1 MTMNGATKLKRSV
14 KSVLASQKLAVLATH
29 RKGRPHTSLVAFAA
43 TADLKNVL
51 FATIRATRKYVN
63 VMADP
68 RVALLVDT
76 RTNRDADF
84 HSAVAVTAT
93 GHAAEVRGPMRARL
107 LKVYIAGHPSLE
119 EFVKS
124 PACALLRL
132 RVNRYYVVSRF
143 QNVMELRMAQ

>member
-1 MTMNGATKLKRSV
+1 MDDTAKLKRAV

-29 RKGRPHTSLVAFAA
+29 QKGQPYTSLVAFAA
-43 TADLKNVL
+43 TADLKNLL
-51 FATIRATRKYVN
+51 FATIRATRKYAN

-68 RVALLVDT
+68 RVALLADT

-84 HSAVAVTAT
+84 HSALAVTAT
-93 GHAAEVRGPMRARL
+93 GRAGEVRGPARARL
-107 LKVYIAGHPSLE
+107 LKVYIAKHPSLE

-124 PACALLRL
+124 PDCALLRL

-143 QNVMELRMAQ
+143 KNVIELRMAP